1 MTNMSSSNLPMF
13 FFSVRWG
20 FSPMVWHWSGT
31 TSKKPGIRPWCSR
44 SLNGI
49 TGFNSVRVSVRV
61 WMIFPKSSKNR
72 TLTVSRVQMGS
83 VRKEGTIAWPD
94 FPYQMVMKMGPICR
108 QIQPNMTGWW
118 FGTFG
123 LFSHSDGN
131 FIIADFHSIIFRGRL
146 NRQPDNHCES
156 LLTTIN
162 VGRSSGNG
170 LLAIINHYHSLLT
183 IISHEKK
190 QQKNHHENRCFYHD
204 FHQPLTFTINQP
216 DDIDIFQDYY

>member
-1 MTNMSSSNLPMF
+1 
-13 FFSVRWG
+13 
-20 FSPMVWHWSGT
+20 
-31 TSKKPGIRPWCSR
+31 
-44 SLNGI
+44 
-49 TGFNSVRVSVRV
+49 
-61 WMIFPKSSKNR
+61 
-72 TLTVSRVQMGS
+72 
-83 VRKEGTIAWPD
+83 
-94 FPYQMVMKMGPICR
+94 
-108 QIQPNMTGWW
+108 MTGWW

-183 IISHEKK
+183 IISHEKNSRK
-190 QQKNHHENRCFYHD
+190 TTMKTDVFTMIFINH
-204 FHQPLTFTINQP
+204 
-216 DDIDIFQDYY
+216 